1 MKSNIFKSEAT
12 NSRFIMEDTRDT
24 RDTRDARPRDTRD
37 TRDKEFR
44 DRESFRGRREQE
56 TRIGSRN
63 TFGGE
68 RVKQKMV
75 QLNVE
80 NFPALSANVEIQTSE
95 EKQEYGYASAL
106 NKAKDVDEDVLIREK
121 VPSGWV
127 RIKLDETSRRFI
139 YEYGD
144 STYIQEE
151 LSLNDEMNAAIE
163 LMKERWMRHKE
174 NYIDLYGEDEY
185 NRYYPQYIRGDS
197 ETDFDYEDIDY

>member
-1 MKSNIFKSEAT
+1 MKSNIFKSEST
-12 NSRFIMEDTRDT
+12 NARFIMEDTRP
-24 RDTRDARPRDTRD
+24 RVKEFRDTRD
-37 TRDKEFR
+37 TRY
-44 DRESFRGRREQE
+44 RESFRGRRQQE
-56 TRIGSRN
+56 ARTESRN
-63 TFGGE
+63 TFGSE
-68 RVKQKMV
+68 RAKEKALEM
-75 QLNVE
+75 QLNIE

-95 EKQEYGYASAL
+95 EKQECGYASAL

-151 LSLNDEMNAAIE
+151 PSLNDEMNAAIE
-163 LMKERWMRHKE
+163 LMKERWRRHKE

-185 NRYYPQYIRGDS
+185 DRYYPQYISGDS
-197 ETDFDYEDIDY
+197 ETDFDYEDTDY

>member
-1 MKSNIFKSEAT
+1 MKSNIFKSEST
-12 NSRFIMEDTRDT
+12 NARFIMEDTRP
-24 RDTRDARPRDTRD
+24 RVKEFRDTRD
-37 TRDKEFR
+37 TR
-44 DRESFRGRREQE
+44 DRESFRGRRQQE
-56 TRIGSRN
+56 ARTESRN
-63 TFGGE
+63 TFGSE
-68 RVKQKMV
+68 RAKEKALEM
-75 QLNVE
+75 QLNIE

-95 EKQEYGYASAL
+95 EKQECGYASAL

-151 LSLNDEMNAAIE
+151 PSLNDEMNAAIE
-163 LMKERWMRHKE
+163 LMKERWRRHKE

-185 NRYYPQYIRGDS
+185 DRYYPQYIRGDS
-197 ETDFDYEDIDY
+197 ETDFDYEDTDY